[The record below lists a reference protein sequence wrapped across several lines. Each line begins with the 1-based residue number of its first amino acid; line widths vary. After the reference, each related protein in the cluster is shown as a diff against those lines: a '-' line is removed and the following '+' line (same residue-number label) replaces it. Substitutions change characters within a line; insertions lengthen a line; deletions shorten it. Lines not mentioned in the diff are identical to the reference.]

1 MSNVKNIE
9 VQEVKPVFIGD
20 IAVRQDHE
28 GRYCLNDLHKAAGDL
43 AHQRPSKWLAT
54 AQADELVS
62 ELEALNR
69 ATKPVYIRKGRGQSG
84 TYVAKELV
92 YAYAMW
98 ISAGFHLKV
107 IQAYDRLALAGV
119 AVHEYAAQDVLQN
132 PAPYLQTIIE
142 QAQCLTGN
150 YVQLIHK
157 VELDA
162 PKVEYH
168 DAVASS
174 SNLQTVSEVAK
185 KYGIGRNT
193 LYKLL
198 QEHKILMT
206 DDSRSPYQRYMN
218 AGYFEVVGKVY
229 TTANGTRRTNK
240 TMVTGKGEIFI
251 GKLLRRQGRLPSKLA
266 A

>member
-1 MSNVKNIE
+1 
-9 VQEVKPVFIGD
+9 
-20 IAVRQDHE
+20 
-28 GRYCLNDLHKAAGDL
+28 
-43 AHQRPSKWLAT
+43 
-54 AQADELVS
+54 
-62 ELEALNR
+62 
-69 ATKPVYIRKGRGQSG
+69 
-84 TYVAKELV
+84 
-92 YAYAMW
+92 MW

-150 YVQLIHK
+150 YAQLIHK

-162 PKVEYH
+162 PKVEYYY
-168 DAVASS
+168 AVASS

-206 DDSRSPYQRYMN
+206 DGSRSPYQRYMS

-251 GKLLRRQGRLPSKLA
+251 GKLLRRQGRLPCKLA